1 MNERMSEDKGVVFFW
16 TMVGLVC
23 IYAYIAI
30 SFQIIQLNYCPI
42 RKIISSEENN
52 TCYYM

>member
-30 SFQIIQLNYCPI
+30 SFQIIIQLNYFPM
-42 RKIISSEENN
+42 RK
-52 TCYYM
+52 